1 MKKDNI
7 TNDIHKIRTLA
18 LLLSVL
24 IFVLCATSLLYLVY
38 RAEHSRSAGLT
49 ASVYRWGELLYT
61 IDLSAVTAPYTL
73 DIADGAGGSNTV
85 LVRPGSI
92 GMIEADC
99 PDRICVSMGFMD
111 SDLLPITCL
120 PHGLV
125 IRLTENGDEMPDAV
139 SY

>member
-7 TNDIHKIRTLA
+7 TNDINKIRKTA

-24 IFVLCATSLLYLVY
+24 IFVLCGASLLYLLY
-38 RAEHSRSAGLT
+38 RAGHSRSVGMT
-49 ASVYRWGELLYT
+49 ASIYQRGELLYA

-73 DIADGAGGSNTV
+73 DIADGAGGGNTV

-92 GMIEADC
+92 GVIDADC
-99 PDRICVSMGFMD
+99 PDRICVGMGFMD

-125 IRLTENGDEMPDAV
+125 IRLTENGTEIPDAV